1 MMKKIASILL
11 VFLLLPLLLLCS
23 CDKTDGDIF
32 FMVDGEIYASFL
44 EDGYPADPTK
54 EGYVFAGWYF
64 DEGTWNEPLIIDGFD
79 GVSVAD
85 PIFQIQSGGNV
96 VVNGDVVKVD
106 SVIVSTNENG
116 DYLYSAISTLEDGAQ
131 NYNVIINGNTAQFY
145 GAASTTK
152 TETGF
157 SETVYV
163 YAKFVKA
170 TEK

>member
-1 MMKKIASILL
+1 MKKYVCALL
-11 VFLLLPLLLLCS
+11 AFLLLPLLLLCG
-23 CDKTDGDIF
+23 CDKNDGDII
-32 FMVDGEIYASFL
+32 FMVDGEIYALWS
-44 EDGYPADPTK
+44 EDGYPVNPVK

-79 GVSVAD
+79 GVSVSD
-85 PIFQIQSGGNV
+85 SIFQIQSGGNV

-157 SETVYV
+157 SETTYV